1 VAVWYEAVVISRERA
16 AAKMVELLDAPFLRA
31 VTEPARLEV
40 LRALLVRGPSDVGEI
55 AESLPQHRSVISRHL
70 QTLEAAGVV
79 RGVRDGRR
87 HVYAI
92 NGAAFIAGL
101 ERLLGETRALA
112 AICCPPADLIP
123 ASRLRKR
130 D

>member
-1 VAVWYEAVVISRERA
+1 MTARARA
-16 AAKMVELLDAPFLRA
+16 AARIVELLDAPFLRA
-31 VTEPARLEV
+31 ITEPARLEV

-70 QTLEAAGVV
+70 ATLEEAGVV

-92 NGAAFIAGL
+92 DGAAFIAGL
-101 ERLLGETRALA
+101 ERLLVETRTLA
-112 AICCPPADLIP
+112 ARCCPPSDLVPGAAIVP
-123 ASRLRKR
+123 AARLRKR
-130 D
+130 A